1 MNTRTL
7 LLSCLLAFPVF
18 ANTTTDVQTTDATTE
33 QAELQASSSIVPNAF
48 ITDNLYIFVHSG
60 AGKNYRI
67 LGSVNAGTAVQVLGE
82 ESNGFVNIVDDK
94 GREGWVEANFVTTE
108 PGLVLQNEKLRD
120 DLAALNL
127 ELQTSQSEIPAL
139 QARIDEFE
147 QQQSRLK
154 QTIKELEEQKVKL
167 QQDSTT
173 KKEAEQHL
181 MLTYGAGIAFGG
193 LILGV
198 LLTLFL
204 SRRKRYDGWA

>member
-7 LLSCLLAFPVF
+7 LLFCLLALPVF
-18 ANTTTDVQTTDATTE
+18 ANTTTDVQTTDVTTE
-33 QAELQASSSIVPNAF
+33 QAAPNVTRNIVPNAF

-67 LGSVNAGTAVQVLGE
+67 LGSVSAGTAVQVLGE
-82 ESNGFVNIVDDK
+82 ASNGFVNILDDK
-94 GREGWVEANFVTTE
+94 GREGWVEATFVTTE
-108 PGLVLQNEKLRD
+108 PGLLLQNEKLRD
-120 DLAALNL
+120 ELAALNL

-139 QARIDEFE
+139 QAQIDEFE
-147 QQQSRLK
+147 QQQNRLRE
-154 QTIKELEEQKVKL
+154 TITELETQKVKL
-167 QQDSTT
+167 QQEALS
-173 KKEAEQHL
+173 KKEGQQHL

-198 LLTLFL
+198 MLTLFL